1 MPEMWMCGDC
11 RSSNAAKDKR
21 CYRCG
26 VPRATSEMT
35 EATAGAAAVSAQEA
49 RTVLVAATRLG
60 ARYRATWWLA
70 IVAGIMIFVS
80 TAAHTIQ
87 TRDIVAHVAS
97 DASVVM
103 TAAEAQ
109 ASATIGLV
117 GAAAFLLGMLF
128 WSIWIALVVSNV
140 PALTARWPTRSPVG
154 AFFGQWIPIIQ
165 IKRPFTTVRDVV
177 VILSSSAFFPAV
189 VVIAW
194 WTVFLSSYLIPF
206 FYVLVRVVGHED
218 RTIGDS
224 LRSGS
229 QIGMLL
235 EIVAAVLAACVLVIV
250 EYHQQVALQR
260 RSQIVLGAETSA
272 G

>member
-1 MPEMWMCGDC
+1 MPEMWICGDC
-11 RSSNAAKDKR
+11 RSTNGAKDKR

-35 EATAGAAAVSAQEA
+35 EATAGAAAVTTLET
-49 RTVLVAATRLG
+49 RTVLAAATRLG

-70 IVAGIMIFVS
+70 IVTGIAIFVS
-80 TAAHTIQ
+80 AAANVLQ
-87 TRDIVAHVAS
+87 TRDVVAHVAS
-97 DASVVM
+97 DGSVVM
-103 TAAEAQ
+103 TPAEAQ
-109 ASATIGLV
+109 ASAAIGLV
-117 GAAAFLLGMLF
+117 GAGAFLLGMLF
-128 WSIWIALVVSNV
+128 WSFWIALVVSNV
-140 PALTARWPTRSPVG
+140 PALTARWPKRSPVG

-177 VILSSSAFFPAV
+177 VILSASALVPALV
-189 VVIAW
+189 VMAW

-206 FYVLVRVVGHED
+206 FYVLARLIGHED

-224 LRSGS
+224 VRSGS
-229 QIGMLL
+229 QIGMFL

-250 EYHQQVALQR
+250 EYHQHMALQR
-260 RSQIVLGAETSA
+260 RSQIVLGAETAA